1 MPMISLKYVNATQ
14 RNKIYY
20 LATSSS
26 NGAEIQSFI
35 QSVFCELTNNY
46 ETRTA
51 YSIYFA
57 GRERYSSS

>member
-35 QSVFCELTNNY
+35 QSVFFQ
-46 ETRTA
+46 A
-51 YSIYFA
+51 K
-57 GRERYSSS
+57 